1 MATQATKEQMAEAVA
16 GIRLRMAEAARA
28 AGRDPSEVLLCAA
41 CKTRTVEEVRESA
54 TLDIDLF
61 GENHVQELVE
71 LGRLRLAPLDEQ
83 AKEAEKNENAVYGYI
98 FRLYRLSNT
107 QYLSTFMDEAC
118 RLMGWAHRKCAA
130 AEILFTLPSDGGEHL
145 TYDAI
150 HTFSDK
156 EHRKPYYKRDYIL
169 LTITDPVAQQ
179 LEKMIAGVSKKL

>member
-1 MATQATKEQMAEAVA
+1 MK
-16 GIRLRMAEAARA
+16 I
-28 AGRDPSEVLLCAA
+28 P
-41 CKTRTVEEVRESA
+41 KY
-54 TLDIDLF
+54 I
-61 GENHVQELVE
+61 QELVE
-71 LGRLRLAPLDEQ
+71 LGRLRPAPLDEQ

-118 RLMGWAHRKCAA
+118 RLMGWAHRKCAT
-130 AEILFTLPSDGGEHL
+130 AEILFSLPSDGGEHL